1 MSGIKNAKGR
11 TAHLRR
17 PVSPQNM
24 EGLLS
29 SVLQHAVNPYGM
41 EADFVSG
48 WKINDQRWS
57 GRWLPVRVSRLN

>member
-1 MSGIKNAKGR
+1 
-11 TAHLRR
+11 
-17 PVSPQNM
+17 M